1 MTKPSHIQID
11 IWGGDMHMNLIRSRS
26 TSCWKEAAQII
37 EREVEAGNLANVL
50 HTDFKA
56 PAGAADAAMQR
67 LIEERNTP
75 HA

>member
-1 MTKPSHIQID
+1 MSKPAFIQID
-11 IWGGDMHMNLIRSRS
+11 VWGGDLHQSLIRSYSVSSWRQAS
-26 TSCWKEAAQII
+26 PII
-37 EREVEAGNLANVL
+37 AREVEAGNLANVL

-56 PAGAADAAMQR
+56 PAGAADAAIER